1 MRLPS
6 FGLSSVLSI
15 TLGLVVVSSAEAQ
28 GRPATITDVP
38 RFRIGAGLGFDVVTG
53 VQGAKSRAGP
63 GIDARFDWRV
73 RKGMTIGA
81 SFGFYGM
88 NDEKPRPDD
97 VSVLTTPSAPLI
109 TYRTPKLAQTRTML
123 CMLQWALP
131 SAMYIRAG
139 GGIGGHAYAAYSPYP
154 PNPAAMESM
163 EWGLTFA
170 FAGGKEWR
178 RGRGLGVAAE
188 GFVIV
193 SGPEDSTSTRT
204 VAGAKLVLLT
214 TLAARPAP
222 SGSR

>member
-6 FGLSSVLSI
+6 FVLPI

-28 GRPATITDVP
+28 GRPPTIADVP
-38 RFRIGAGLGFDVVTG
+38 RFRIGAGLGFDIVTG
-53 VQGAKSRAGP
+53 VQGSKPLAGP

-88 NDEKPRPDD
+88 NDEKPRADD
-97 VSVLTTPSAPLI
+97 VSVLTNPTAPLI
-109 TYRTPKLAQTRTML
+109 IHRTPKLAQTRTML
-123 CMLQWALP
+123 CMLQWELP
-131 SAMYIRAG
+131 SAMYVRAG
-139 GGIGGHAYAAYSPYP
+139 GGIGGHSYAAYYPYP
-154 PNPAAMESM
+154 PNPIAIESM

-188 GFVIV
+188 GFLIV
-193 SGPEDSTSTRT
+193 SGPEDSTAIRT
-204 VAGAKLVLLT
+204 VAGAKLVLL
-214 TLAARPAP
+214 R
-222 SGSR
+222 

>member
-6 FGLSSVLSI
+6 FVLSI
-15 TLGLVVVSSAEAQ
+15 TLGLIVASSAEAQ
-28 GRPATITDVP
+28 GRGATIAEVP
-38 RFRIGAGLGFDVVTG
+38 RFRIGAGLGVDIVTG
-53 VQGAKSRAGP
+53 VDGSKSLAGP
-63 GIDARFDWRV
+63 GIDVRFDWRV

-88 NDEKPRPDD
+88 NDEKPRADD
-97 VSVLTTPSAPLI
+97 VSVLTNPGAPLI
-109 TYRTPKLAQTRTML
+109 IHRTPKLAQTRTML

-139 GGIGGHAYAAYSPYP
+139 GGFGGHSYAAYYPYP
-154 PNPAAMESM
+154 PNPVAIESM

-188 GFVIV
+188 GFLIV
-193 SGPEDSTSTRT
+193 SGPEDSTDTRT
-204 VAGAKLVLLT
+204 VAGAKLVLK
-214 TLAARPAP
+214 R
-222 SGSR
+222 